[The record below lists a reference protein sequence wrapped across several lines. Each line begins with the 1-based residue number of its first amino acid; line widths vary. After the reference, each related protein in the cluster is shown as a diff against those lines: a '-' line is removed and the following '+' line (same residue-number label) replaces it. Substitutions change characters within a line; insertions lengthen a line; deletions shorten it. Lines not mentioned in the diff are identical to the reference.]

1 MGIDTSVNLLQIWTS
16 VLGSL
21 GGDIPKKMRTVQIFY
36 SNISNGLDNYSKV
49 RKD

>member
-1 MGIDTSVNLLQIWTS
+1 LIHQLICYKYGPRFWAVWEVTYQ
-16 VLGSL
+16 
-21 GGDIPKKMRTVQIFY
+21 KKMRTVQIFY